1 MHNPWRRR
9 ELRNVLLTLL
19 TLALILIFVYAEWWQ
34 LQQPI
39 TPAPR
44 AQFAIKIQSDTSWA
58 GAIVVDGITQQVN
71 GSGPQDYSM
80 SGVNLMVGIQKNTP
94 QGYLYVT
101 VFVND
106 KEVAMRR
113 TTATYGGVMV
123 KVSSTQTT
131 TATA

>member
-1 MHNPWRRR
+1 
-9 ELRNVLLTLL
+9 
-19 TLALILIFVYAEWWQ
+19 
-34 LQQPI
+34 
-39 TPAPR
+39 
-44 AQFAIKIQSDTSWA
+44 
-58 GAIVVDGITQQVN
+58 
-71 GSGPQDYSM
+71 M